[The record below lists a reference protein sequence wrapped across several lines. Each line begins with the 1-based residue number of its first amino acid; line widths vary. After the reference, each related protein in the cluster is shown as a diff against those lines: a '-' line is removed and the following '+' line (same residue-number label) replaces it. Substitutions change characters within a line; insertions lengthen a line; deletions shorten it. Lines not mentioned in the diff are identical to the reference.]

1 MEEEDRAREAVQERR
16 AHQATRVEV
25 MRTGDGGRE
34 AVFWTWDKSRTEN
47 VEWQHAHGRGDATKQ
62 ETTQEGEEQE
72 VKQTARG
79 KQLWESVE

>member
-1 MEEEDRAREAVQERR
+1 MEEEDRAREAVQERG

-47 VEWQHAHGRGDATKQ
+47 VEWQHAHGREEATKQ